1 MRNRK
6 QNLQFPYFHKDH
18 VSHLLI
24 KFITCDTTTNISK
37 CNFAKSCQILFCLRL
52 AEDVLH
58 VTRHSFRRV
67 LAKLT
72 PRHRQSLKLKMST
85 QYFVQQRSDC
95 RIISNESFIHLY
107 EGHEKNQFTS
117 LLIRIEQRMHDW

>member
-6 QNLQFPYFHKDH
+6 QNLQFPYYHKDH

-67 LAKLT
+67 LERLPPPTITQIEDVNTILCATKERLQNYFQRKFHS
-72 PRHRQSLKLKMST
+72 PLRRSRKESIYIST
-85 QYFVQQRSDC
+85 D
-95 RIISNESFIHLY
+95 
-107 EGHEKNQFTS
+107 
-117 LLIRIEQRMHDW
+117 